1 MTSTQA
7 GAWDET
13 LGDLD
18 ARRKRSYAMGGA
30 ERVAKHRAKGKLDA
44 RARVRALLDP
54 GSFQEFGTLVGGE
67 IAADAIVTGTGEIN
81 GMPVVVGA
89 EDFTTFAGT
98 IAPGSNAKR
107 YRVAELALR
116 NRIPMVM
123 LLEGAGFRPTGDHYG
138 RTPTDLLMQ

>member
-81 GMPVVVGA
+81 GMPVVVRPR
-89 EDFTTFAGT
+89 TSRHLP
-98 IAPGSNAKR
+98 APSPRQQRQSATASPNSRCATGSPDGDAAR
-107 YRVAELALR
+107 RRRVPAHRRSLR
-116 NRIPMVM
+116 PHP
-123 LLEGAGFRPTGDHYG
+123 PTC
-138 RTPTDLLMQ
+138 